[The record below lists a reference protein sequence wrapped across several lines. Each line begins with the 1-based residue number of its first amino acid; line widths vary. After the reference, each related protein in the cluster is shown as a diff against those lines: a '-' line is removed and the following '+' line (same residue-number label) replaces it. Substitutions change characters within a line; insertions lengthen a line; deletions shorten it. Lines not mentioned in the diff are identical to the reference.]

1 VIARTRCAPATTR
14 RSTCAAAAAFSSAAA
29 GTRDAAGCRAHVSR
43 EEANMGTL
51 NVEKVPVEPGTTVE
65 PKEKAAIARPAH
77 GQAWRRPFELVR
89 RMLEWDPFETMA
101 PVRLWPEAF
110 VPDFS
115 VKETRDA
122 FVFKADLPGIEAK
135 KIQVKVLGNRLTIT
149 GEREEEK
156 KEEGETFYTFERSFG
171 SFSRSFTLPE
181 GAEMDKIHAEL
192 KDGVMTIVVPRHPEA
207 QPRQID
213 VTVS

>member
-1 VIARTRCAPATTR
+1 
-14 RSTCAAAAAFSSAAA
+14 
-29 GTRDAAGCRAHVSR
+29 
-43 EEANMGTL
+43 MGTL
-51 NVEKVPVEPGTTVE
+51 NIEKVPVEPGMTVE
-65 PKEKAAIARPAH
+65 PKEKAAVARPGHAP
-77 GQAWRRPFELVR
+77 GAWRRPLELVR

-122 FVFKADLPGIEAK
+122 FVFKADLPGVDGK

-156 KEEGETFYTFERSFG
+156 KEDGETFYTYERSFG
-171 SFSRSFTLPE
+171 SFTRSFTLPE